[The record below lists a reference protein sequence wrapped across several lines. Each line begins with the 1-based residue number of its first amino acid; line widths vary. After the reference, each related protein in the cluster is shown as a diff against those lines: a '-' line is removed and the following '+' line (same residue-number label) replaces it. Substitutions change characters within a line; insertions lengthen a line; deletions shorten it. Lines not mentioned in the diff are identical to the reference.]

1 MQWNRADSGGCQ
13 AGTVPGSGVQGA
25 GVSAIRKTA
34 CNRLTGVASACSG
47 KANRKSRH
55 RASRCLW
62 TGVLPGAV
70 SQRGPAGG
78 EEAAATAWYAETVVP
93 FFCSTF
99 GDSLARVGVR
109 KDGFINH
116 VFSIFSKIA
125 HLTIGFY
132 TTERPHSALGGR
144 TPAEAYRGARPVD
157 MMDTSLRAVPT
168 SPQAAE
174 HRHGNQGPRNQAA

>member
-1 MQWNRADSGGCQ
+1 MSFAKRYLA
-13 AGTVPGSGVQGA
+13 
-25 GVSAIRKTA
+25 
-34 CNRLTGVASACSG
+34 
-47 KANRKSRH
+47 RH

-125 HLTIGFY
+125 HLT
-132 TTERPHSALGGR
+132 TLRNTPTPDR
-144 TPAEAYRGARPVD
+144 TSITLCP
-157 MMDTSLRAVPT
+157 
-168 SPQAAE
+168 
-174 HRHGNQGPRNQAA
+174 